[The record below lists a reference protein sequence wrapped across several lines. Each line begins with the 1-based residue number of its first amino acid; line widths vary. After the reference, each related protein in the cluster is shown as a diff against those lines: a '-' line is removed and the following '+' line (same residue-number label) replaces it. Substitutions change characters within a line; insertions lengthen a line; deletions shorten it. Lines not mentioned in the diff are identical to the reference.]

1 MTTDSVWKTSGTSSS
16 FPSLS
21 SDLKVDVAIIGGGIT
36 GINAAYL
43 LSQAGKKVAVIEAR
57 KVGDGSTGYST
68 GNLYSLVGGE
78 GLHSIQSKWSEEVAQ
93 QVIASRELAVDFIEN
108 RVKEFDINCDFK
120 RIPWCLFT
128 NIEDQQK
135 FIDKEREA
143 IEKAGVNVSDGIPFP
158 LPYTAGFRVEG
169 QAQFN
174 PYVYVVELAKKIQ
187 SEKCM
192 IFENTSLTDLEEDE
206 VCTVKTTGGTITAD
220 YVIMATHTPKGFHKV
235 QAALTARRECA
246 VAVKLNGEYPLP
258 GTFWYRLEKEHYSL
272 RTYDT
277 PAGPVLMLLGQTYEV
292 GHQEKH
298 KDRFDRLESFL
309 RQHFDVSSVVFK
321 WAAQNYKSADHLPF
335 IGLSAGKKKTFLA
348 TGFAAD
354 GLVYGTVA
362 ALVIF
367 DQIMGDE
374 NPYSKTYDASR
385 ITLFASAKEY
395 IKQTVTV
402 ATQYLKDIPGI
413 VEAKDADEIPVGDGR
428 VIQSGGEKIAAY
440 RDEENNLH
448 LCSAVCTHMDCIVD
462 FNKEE
467 KSWDCP
473 CHGSRFSFD
482 GKVIEGPAIFDLP
495 KRNLKKD

>member
-1 MTTDSVWKTSGTSSS
+1 
-16 FPSLS
+16 LS
-21 SDLKVDVAIIGGGIT
+21 S
-36 GINAAYL
+36 
-43 LSQAGKKVAVIEAR
+43 
-57 KVGDGSTGYST
+57 
-68 GNLYSLVGGE
+68 
-78 GLHSIQSKWSEEVAQ
+78 
-93 QVIASRELAVDFIEN
+93 
-108 RVKEFDINCDFK
+108 
-120 RIPWCLFT
+120 
-128 NIEDQQK
+128 
-135 FIDKEREA
+135 
-143 IEKAGVNVSDGIPFP
+143 
-158 LPYTAGFRVEG
+158 
-169 QAQFN
+169 
-174 PYVYVVELAKKIQ
+174 
-187 SEKCM
+187 
-192 IFENTSLTDLEEDE
+192 
-206 VCTVKTTGGTITAD
+206 
-220 YVIMATHTPKGFHKV
+220 
-235 QAALTARRECA
+235 
-246 VAVKLNGEYPLP
+246 
-258 GTFWYRLEKEHYSL
+258 
-272 RTYDT
+272 
-277 PAGPVLMLLGQTYEV
+277 
-292 GHQEKH
+292 
-298 KDRFDRLESFL
+298 
-309 RQHFDVSSVVFK
+309 
-321 WAAQNYKSADHLPF
+321 
-335 IGLSAGKKKTFLA
+335 GKKKTLLA
-348 TGFAAD
+348 TGFAAY

-428 VIQSGGEKIAAY
+428 VIQSGAEKIAAY